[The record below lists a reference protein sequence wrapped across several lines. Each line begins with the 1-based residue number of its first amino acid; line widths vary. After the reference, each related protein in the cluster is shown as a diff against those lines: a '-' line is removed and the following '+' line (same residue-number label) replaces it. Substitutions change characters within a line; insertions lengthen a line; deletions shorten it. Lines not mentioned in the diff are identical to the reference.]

1 MNTIEFIPL
10 AQETREFLTCNE
22 AAPHLRIKPAC
33 LRLKEKDPTFPIK
46 PLRIM
51 RKMLWR
57 TADIRKLAA
66 GE

>member
-1 MNTIEFIPL
+1 MEKPEFIPL
-10 AQETREFLTCNE
+10 SQETREFLTCKE
-22 AAPHLRIKPAC
+22 AAPHLRINPEC
-33 LRLKEKDPTFPIK
+33 LRLKEKDPNFPIK
-46 PLRIM
+46 PLRFM